1 MRDGMAGEAL
11 RNRGVTV
18 GWRVEW
24 RVGPILLFGKGA
36 V

>member
-1 MRDGMAGEAL
+1 MRDGMAGETL
-11 RNRGVTV
+11 RIRGVTV

-24 RVGPILLFGKGA
+24 RLGPILLFGRET